1 MAPPRLNIA
10 AFCAQVCRRVRFR
23 PDHEAIT
30 AELTEHMEDRK
41 AALLAAHPDL
51 TLWEAERQAVAA
63 MGDPEEI
70 GRELDK
76 SHSPLLGW
84 FHIWFFRA
92 SMAVLV
98 LALLFALPRAG
109 EVASSLL
116 EPPVYGS
123 MDHILEN
130 YVPEERATDFRPEG
144 SWTWKGYTFSVH
156 RAVVLEDN
164 GSQSLYY
171 LLKASHSS
179 PWDRGPAIRDWL
191 WAEDDLGNLYPSWE
205 HKELLEEQ
213 GYSHTDF
220 GDSGGNP
227 TAEYPFSSYY
237 SLWVT
242 GIPTEARS
250 VTLHFDRYG
259 EDVLRLTV
267 PLRGGNTDD

>member
-1 MAPPRLNIA
+1 MAAPRLNIA

-41 AALLAAHPDL
+41 AALLAAHPEL
-51 TLWEAERQAVAA
+51 TLWEAEEQAVAA

-84 FHIWFFRA
+84 FQIWFFRA
-92 SMAVLV
+92 AMT
-98 LALLFALPRAG
+98 ALILTLLIALSRAG
-109 EVASSLL
+109 DMASSLL

-123 MDHILEN
+123 MSRILELHS
-130 YVPEERATDFRPEG
+130 PEERTADFQPEG
-144 SWTWKGYTFSVH
+144 SCTWEGYTFSVH
-156 RAVVLEDN
+156 RAVVLEYG
-164 GSQSLYY
+164 GSQYLYY
-171 LLKASHSS
+171 LLKASHPN

-191 WAEDDLGNLYPSWE
+191 WAEDDLGNFYPSRE
-205 HKELLEEQ
+205 HLELLEAQ
-213 GYSHTDF
+213 GYSHMDF
-220 GDSGGNP
+220 GDSSGNP
-227 TAEYPFSSYY
+227 TVEYPFSSYY

-242 GIPTEARS
+242 DIPMEARS

-259 EDVLRLTV
+259 ENVLRLTI
-267 PLRGGNTDD
+267 PLRGGTNYG